1 MGLLAVG
8 AGAALIAA
16 VLYWLMQPTVLPN
29 PGLAGY
35 HAPMPDPI
43 LPRVTSRMTPIDT
56 YRAEL
61 ELAKREN
68 ELIGVQTA
76 QSVDRATGKRA
87 ARSAFAKAQEK
98 GRQTDRARTARTPRD
113 GWRAWAWG
121 NTGWGT
127 W

>member
-43 LPRVTSRMTPIDT
+43 LPRVTSRMTPTDT
-56 YRAEL
+56 YRAEV

-68 ELIGVQTA
+68 ELIGEQTA
-76 QSVDRATGKRA
+76 QRLAGATGKRA
-87 ARSAFAKAQEK
+87 ARSAFAKARDNR
-98 GRQTDRARTARTPRD
+98 RQTDSVRTARTPRD

-121 NTGWGT
+121 NTNWGT